1 LGIYVGYPPRISDYE
16 SLDFYYMNV
25 TNITFENGFINN
37 YAELLTFNAYV
48 TRATFDGSIYD
59 MITPWPS
66 LFASS
71 TTFGYWLTGI
81 NAFYVP
87 TGNYFTIPV
96 TITQNPFFGSGHP
109 SALNFG
115 GLGAVIGHEISHG
128 FDPYGSQFNY
138 AGQYHDIWTTE
149 TRNTYN
155 EKMAC
160 YVNQYDQLEIQP
172 GVYVNGNQTITENV
186 ADNSGILSSYTA
198 WKVWKTV
205 HGDSYTLPGVSL
217 NEDQLFWFSWAYV
230 WCQAYT
236 DTYYI
241 NWTNVHAPNPAR
253 VWGVVQNSQEF
264 ASAYNCP
271 SGSPM
276 NPVNKCTLW

>member
-1 LGIYVGYPPRISDYE
+1 VE
-16 SLDFYYMNV
+16 YY
-25 TNITFENGFINN
+25 
-37 YAELLTFNAYV
+37 LH
-48 TRATFDGSIYD
+48 
-59 MITPWPS
+59 
-66 LFASS
+66 
-71 TTFGYWLTGI
+71 
-81 NAFYVP
+81 
-87 TGNYFTIPV
+87 
-96 TITQNPFFGSGHP
+96 TQ
-109 SALNFG
+109 
-115 GLGAVIGHEISHG
+115 HG
-128 FDPYGSQFNY
+128 
-138 AGQYHDIWTTE
+138 
-149 TRNTYN
+149 
-155 EKMAC
+155 
-160 YVNQYDQLEIQP
+160 
-172 GVYVNGNQTITENV
+172 
-186 ADNSGILSSYTA
+186 
-198 WKVWKTV
+198 KVWKTV